1 MKLPIKLVLCLRSD
15 PLYQEFRNKHY
26 VSNRGCHGQ
35 QLHYLIYIDG
45 ELKGIISGAS
55 AVYSVKARDD
65 FFGITKEGR
74 RAQLN
79 SIINNVVF
87 RLESAPKNAAT
98 QVLSL
103 WRKQVACDWEFLYGV
118 PVAGF
123 ETFVIEGSEDD
134 TGAVCTD
141 KQRTGAL
148 YLADNWTALGLTA
161 GSTKAHGKGGM
172 ESTSSRRQVC
182 QKLILAIKVKGVP
195 LCEEYQSSWKD
206 KERSKAVGN
215 RRKALLSKRT
225 AELD

>member
-1 MKLPIKLVLCLRSD
+1 MKLPIKLILCSRGD
-15 PLYQEFRNKHY
+15 PQYQEFRDKHY
-26 VSNRGCHGQ
+26 VTNRGCHGQ
-35 QLHYLIYIDG
+35 QLHYLVFIG
-45 ELKGIISGAS
+45 EELKGIISGAS

-65 FFGITKEGR
+65 FFGITKENR

-87 RLESAPKNAAT
+87 RLEDAPKNAAT
-98 QVLSL
+98 QVLSQ
-103 WRKQVACDWEFLYGV
+103 WRKQIARDWEFLYGV

-134 TGAVCTD
+134 QGLVCTD
-141 KQRTGAL
+141 KERTGAL

-172 ESTSSRRQVC
+172 ESTSTRRQVC
-182 QKLILAIKVKGVP
+182 RKLILAIKIKGVP

-206 KERSKAVGN
+206 KERSKLIGQ
-215 RRKALLSKRT
+215 RRKTLFAQQQDKG
-225 AELD
+225 